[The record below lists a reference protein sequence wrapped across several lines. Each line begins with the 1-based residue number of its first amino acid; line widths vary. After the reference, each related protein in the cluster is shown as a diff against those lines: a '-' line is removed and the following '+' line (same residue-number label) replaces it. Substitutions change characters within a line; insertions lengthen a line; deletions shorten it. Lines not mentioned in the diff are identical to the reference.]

1 MSKKNRELEI
11 RLSEYQA
18 DIQICLTSSFGVLA
32 VIIAVMVWFEQLYF
46 SPSTST
52 SSKDVLNTWIS
63 LLGVIGIAVF
73 IVLMIVMVARRLQIG
88 KLKEDITDEQTQLL
102 KEISE
107 ETRIIKECLLDLL
120 KRTKHQDNN

>member
-11 RLSEYQA
+11 RISEYQA